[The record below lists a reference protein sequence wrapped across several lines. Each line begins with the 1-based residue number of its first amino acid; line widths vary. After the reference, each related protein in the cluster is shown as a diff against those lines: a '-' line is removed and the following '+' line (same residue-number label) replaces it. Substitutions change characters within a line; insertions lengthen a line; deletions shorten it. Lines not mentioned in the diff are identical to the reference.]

1 MLRYETILQTYSPY
15 TYLCTSTPRPSL
27 ETLYLIYMRAFSS
40 TLSTCP
46 PKTLIKQSPRPII
59 LAQKPQL
66 NQFPL
71 TVAAFKPYFAMFF
84 FFPDSQNQDLFIKM
98 IGDTETFEKEEKI
111 KKVEETKNKK
121 EESALCSQ
129 SQNTEKQDEHDAR
142 IKRMTTGRLL
152 FA

>member
-1 MLRYETILQTYSPY
+1 
-15 TYLCTSTPRPSL
+15 
-27 ETLYLIYMRAFSS
+27 
-40 TLSTCP
+40 
-46 PKTLIKQSPRPII
+46 
-59 LAQKPQL
+59 
-66 NQFPL
+66 
-71 TVAAFKPYFAMFF
+71 MFF